1 MSVGRYAGIVG
12 AAVTVILAAI
22 VVGLGVRLS
31 AADVTAVL
39 IGSGMAAAN
48 SIAAYWL
55 VVWSAG
61 RSNAWF
67 FRAILGGMLARMT
80 FMLAAVVAGILLF
93 GLPRLPLVF
102 SLLGCFVG
110 LLVFELAVVS
120 RRLASP
126 AVRIETA

>member
-12 AAVTVILAAI
+12 AVVAVTLAAL
-22 VVGLGVRLS
+22 VLGLGGRLAS
-31 AADVTAVL
+31 GDVTAILV
-39 IGSGMAAAN
+39 GSSIAAAN

-61 RSNAWF
+61 RSNVWF

-80 FMLAAVVAGILLF
+80 FMLAVVVAGILLF

-102 SLLGCFVG
+102 SLLAYFVA

-120 RRLASP
+120 RRLSQP
-126 AVRIETA
+126 AGRTEAA

>member
-12 AAVTVILAAI
+12 AVVAVTLAAL
-22 VVGLGVRLS
+22 VMGLAGRLAS
-31 AADVTAVL
+31 GDVTALL
-39 IGSGMAAAN
+39 IGSVLAAVN

-61 RSNAWF
+61 RSTVWF
-67 FRAILGGMLARMT
+67 FRAILGGMLGRMT

-102 SLLGCFVG
+102 SLLGYFVA
-110 LLVFELAVVS
+110 LLVFELVVVS
-120 RRLASP
+120 RRLSQP
-126 AVRIETA
+126 AGRTEAA

>member
-12 AAVTVILAAI
+12 AVVAVTLAAL
-22 VVGLGVRLS
+22 VMGLAGRLAS
-31 AADVTAVL
+31 GDVTAVL
-39 IGSGMAAAN
+39 IGAALAAAN

-61 RSNAWF
+61 RSHVWF
-67 FRAILGGMLARMT
+67 FRAILGGMLGRMT
-80 FMLAAVVAGILLF
+80 FMLAAVVAGVLLL

-102 SLLGCFVG
+102 SLLAYFVA

-120 RRLASP
+120 RRLSQP
-126 AVRIETA
+126 AGRTEAV

>member
-1 MSVGRYAGIVG
+1 VSVRRYAGIVG
-12 AAVTVILAAI
+12 GVVAATLAALI
-22 VVGLGVRLS
+22 LGLGGRFASSDV
-31 AADVTAVL
+31 AAIL

-55 VVWSAG
+55 VVWSSG
-61 RSNAWF
+61 RSNVWF

-80 FMLAAVVAGILLF
+80 FMLAAVVAGILL

-102 SLLGCFVG
+102 SLLAYFVA

-120 RRLASP
+120 RRLSQP
-126 AVRIETA
+126 AGRPEAA